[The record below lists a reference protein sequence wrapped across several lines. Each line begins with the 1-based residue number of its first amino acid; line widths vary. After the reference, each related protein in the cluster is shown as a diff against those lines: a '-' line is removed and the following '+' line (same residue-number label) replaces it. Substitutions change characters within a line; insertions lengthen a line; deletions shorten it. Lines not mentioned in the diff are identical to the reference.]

1 MGQHSEGG
9 NKLMASP
16 KIKNSVG
23 DWKAGFKGIVKP
35 TLYEVAIRGTGWGN
49 AQRTMRDVE
58 KWGDGTHLY
67 RDSVIMCENAS
78 FPGAAIGTQ
87 PNRIYGPVREFAYE
101 RIYSGDIALTFRMD
115 EQMQIRSLLS
125 AWHEL
130 INDTNTGDFNYY
142 DDYTA
147 DIYVYQ
153 YPVKQEGSTR
163 KPIYGIHIEEA
174 YPKSIGE
181 VTLGYDQTNT
191 YSKQTVDFAFRRWRQ
206 IPSSEL

>member
-1 MGQHSEGG
+1 
-9 NKLMASP
+9 MAAP

-35 TLYEVAIRGTGWGN
+35 TLYEVAIRGNGWGN
-49 AQRTMRDVE
+49 AQRTMRAKFGD
-58 KWGDGTHLY
+58 DGTQLF

-115 EQMQIRSLLS
+115 EEMHIRSLLS

-130 INDTNTGDFNYY
+130 INDSTSGDFNY
-142 DDYTA
+142 
-147 DIYVYQ
+147 
-153 YPVKQEGSTR
+153 
-163 KPIYGIHIEEA
+163 
-174 YPKSIGE
+174 
-181 VTLGYDQTNT
+181 
-191 YSKQTVDFAFRRWRQ
+191 
-206 IPSSEL
+206 

>member
-1 MGQHSEGG
+1 
-9 NKLMASP
+9 MAAP

-35 TLYEVAIRGTGWGN
+35 TLYEVAIRGRGWGN
-49 AQRTMRDVE
+49 AQRTMS
-58 KWGDGTHLY
+58 KKFGDGGLFEQDGTQLL
-67 RDSVIMCENAS
+67 RESVIMCENAS

-115 EQMQIRSLLS
+115 EEMHIRSLLS

-130 INDTNTGDFNYY
+130 INDSTSGDFNYY

-174 YPKSIGE
+174 FPKSIGE
-181 VTLGYDQTNT
+181 VTLGYDQRDT
-191 YSKQTVDFAFRRWRQ
+191 YSKQTVDFAFRRWSQ